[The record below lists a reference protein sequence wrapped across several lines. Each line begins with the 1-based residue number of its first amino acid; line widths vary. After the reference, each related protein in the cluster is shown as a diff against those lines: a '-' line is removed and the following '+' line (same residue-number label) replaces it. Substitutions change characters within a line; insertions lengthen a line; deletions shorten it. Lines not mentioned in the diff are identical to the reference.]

1 MLPVGSWESLVAA
14 RQAGGDSVYF
24 GVQGLNMRSASSVN
38 FSLDDLSKIVQYC
51 NENSMKSYLTLNT
64 VLYDDDLEYM
74 RQVLQCAKKEG
85 VTAVIVSDQAAMMV
99 AHELG
104 IEVHISTQLN
114 ISNIEAVKFY
124 SQWADV
130 MVLARELELSAVR
143 KIFDEIRR
151 RDIRGTKGELVEIE
165 MFAHGALCMAVSGKC
180 YLSLH
185 ESWKSANRGECRQI
199 CRRKYDVRDV
209 ETGGELIVDNQYIMS
224 PKDLCTIDFL
234 DKMIEAGVRVLKIEG
249 RARDGGYVRTVGS
262 AYRAA
267 ITAIEGGTYTE
278 EMGAELKSDLNRV
291 FNRGFWGGYYAGHK
305 LGQWTQ
311 SYGSSATERKV
322 YAGKVTN
329 FFQKISVAEVLLEA
343 SDLSKGDRL
352 LILGETTGAE
362 TIACPDIFID
372 EKPSELAAKGTLI
385 SIKTEMPLRR
395 GDKIYK
401 LITVEL

>member
-14 RQAGGDSVYF
+14 RQAGADSVYF

-74 RQVLQCAKKEG
+74 RQVLQCAKKDG
-85 VTAVIVSDQAAMMV
+85 VTAIIVSDQAAMT
-99 AHELG
+99 AANELG

-114 ISNIEAVKFY
+114 ISNVEAVRFY

-151 RDIRGTKGELVEIE
+151 RDIRGPKGELVEIE

-209 ETGGELIVDNQYIMS
+209 ETGGELVVDNQYIMS

-249 RARDGGYVRTVGS
+249 RARDGGYVRTVGA

-267 ITAIEGGTYTE
+267 IRAIEEGTYTE
-278 EMGAELKSDLNRV
+278 EMGTELKSDLNRV
-291 FNRGFWGGYYAGHK
+291 FNRGFWGGYYVGHK

-352 LILGETTGAE
+352 LILGETTGAQ

-372 EKPSELAAKGTLI
+372 EKPSALAAKGALI